1 MKKINYYLIIEFY
14 GVKYA
19 IDLKSKNDRDA
30 IKESIRKKDDFSENV
45 KMLYI
50 EKDFALYEEKHT
62 YSKIFEFKGD
72 IA

>member
-19 IDLKSKNDRDA
+19 IDLKSKNDKDA
-30 IKESIRKKDDFSENV
+30 IMESIRKKDDFSENV

-50 EKDFALYEEKHT
+50 KKDFALYEEKHK

-72 IA
+72 TQ